1 MINIIGTKVGFL
13 FFLGLLLSCSRNVCK
28 TETFYS
34 IYQARF
40 HDKELSNNF
49 VKGDLDSK
57 KKVFSTLCIS
67 KKINKMLIVEDRNA
81 TQLFFS
87 RGLLFTYDDSTIY
100 YYQMKEGKIKGGIGN
115 NGYSDLNKI
124 LVNVKKDFSAA
135 KAKIGKKYEDIFDA
149 PIVNVLLYDVLNP
162 SKFDSFS
169 FPIVVGD
176 SLYMNR

>member
-1 MINIIGTKVGFL
+1 
-13 FFLGLLLSCSRNVCK
+13 
-28 TETFYS
+28 
-34 IYQARF
+34 
-40 HDKELSNNF
+40 
-49 VKGDLDSK
+49 
-57 KKVFSTLCIS
+57 
-67 KKINKMLIVEDRNA
+67 MLIVEDRNA

-100 YYQMKEGKIKGGIGN
+100 YYQMKEGKIKAGMGN
-115 NGYSDLNKI
+115 NGYNDLNKI

-149 PIVNVLLYDVLNP
+149 PIVNVLLYEVLNP